1 MRRKYSITAFL
12 MALISAAIP
21 AHGSE
26 VGDQAPLFTA
36 ESTAGKISLN
46 DYIGNNHVVLAFYY
60 ADFTPVGTLEMQTF
74 QGDLEKFKS
83 RNTHVLGV
91 SPDTIETHERFRG
104 KYGITFPLIS
114 DTAGALRKIYSGG
127 RITFLIDRD
136 GIIRLI
142 QKGVPDNGKILE
154 EIDKLN
160 D

>member
-1 MRRKYSITAFL
+1 M
-12 MALISAAIP
+12 
-21 AHGSE
+21 
-26 VGDQAPLFTA
+26 QA
-36 ESTAGKISLN
+36 
-46 DYIGNNHVVLAFYY
+46 
-60 ADFTPVGTLEMQTF
+60 F

-83 RNTHVLGV
+83 RNTQVLGV

-104 KYGITFPLIS
+104 KYGINFPLIS
-114 DTAGALRKIYSGG
+114 DTGGDLRKIYSGG

>member
-1 MRRKYSITAFL
+1 M
-12 MALISAAIP
+12 
-21 AHGSE
+21 
-26 VGDQAPLFTA
+26 QA
-36 ESTAGKISLN
+36 
-46 DYIGNNHVVLAFYY
+46 
-60 ADFTPVGTLEMQTF
+60 F

-83 RNTHVLGV
+83 RNTQVLGV

-104 KYGITFPLIS
+104 KYGINFPLIS
-114 DTAGALRKIYSGG
+114 DTAGDLRKIYSGG